1 MNEFAGYTKAVPGG
15 HWAMLRFARDGK
27 PKPIM
32 GKGDKP
38 EVFPTEL
45 EALRAVNRHLL
56 RYFNGEYLRDGAK
69 AERFAAADA
78 LFSLRPI
85 RKNGRVIPIER
96 RRAGA

>member
-1 MNEFAGYTKAVPGG
+1 MNEYAGYAHPVPSGW
-15 HWAMLRFARDGK
+15 WAMLRFARDGK

-78 LFSLRPI
+78 LFNLRPI
-85 RKNGRVIPIER
+85 RKNGKVVPIER